1 MAKRPSNKSRPI
13 AASSSAA
20 ASRVTTTKGGGSAP
34 SGGGGSKSAG
44 SKSSAPRSPAPNSGP
59 RVSHSGR
66 RATGRPSV
74 QSGRQSVAAARRN
87 SSNSNRTQLIIGG
100 VAVVVI
106 VAIVVLGLVL
116 NKKNN
121 AVQGAG
127 YGSSTAST
135 AKVSGGVISVGNK
148 NPTKSIDVY
157 EDFLC
162 PICGEFES
170 QYGQQIAQFA
180 DQGKLQ
186 VNIHMVN
193 ILDNGSA
200 SKDYSSRAAAALLAV
215 ATEAGNKPG
224 LVLKFH
230 SALYDPA
237 NQPKEGGTT
246 DLTNA
251 QLAALAEKAGA
262 TASVGASITSGK
274 YLAQAKANATTFE
287 GQMQKATGTVGTPT
301 VLNDGKPVSINDV
314 NWLSNIVNG

>member
-1 MAKRPSNKSRPI
+1 M
-13 AASSSAA
+13 
-20 ASRVTTTKGGGSAP
+20 TTTKGGGSAP
-34 SGGGGSKSAG
+34 SGGGGSKSSG
-44 SKSSAPRSPAPNSGP
+44 PKSPAPNTGP
-59 RVSHSGR
+59 KVSHSGR
-66 RATGRPSV
+66 RATGRPSA

-100 VAVVVI
+100 IAVVVI
-106 VAIVVLGLVL
+106 AAIVVLGLVL

-135 AKVSGGVISVGNK
+135 AKVSGGVISVGNN
-148 NPTKSIDVY
+148 NPAKSIDVY

-186 VNIHMVN
+186 VNIHMIN
-193 ILDNGSA
+193 FLDSHSA

-215 ATEAGNKPG
+215 ATEAGDKPG

-230 SALYDPA
+230 SALYA
-237 NQPKEGGTT
+237 SGTQPTEGGST

-251 QLAALAEKAGA
+251 QLAALAIKDGA
-262 TASVGASITSGK
+262 PASVGTAITSGK
-274 YLAQAKANATTFE
+274 YLEQVKTNATTFE
-287 GQMQKATGTVGTPT
+287 AQMQRATGTVGTPT
-301 VLNDGKPVSINDV
+301 VLNGGKPVSINDV

>member
-13 AASSSAA
+13 AASGSAA
-20 ASRVTTTKGGGSAP
+20 ESRVTMAKGGGPAP
-34 SGGGGSKSAG
+34 SGGGGSNSAG
-44 SKSSAPRSPAPNSGP
+44 SQSSAPKSPAPNTGP
-59 RVSHSGR
+59 KVSSGR
-66 RATGRPSV
+66 RPAGRPSA

-106 VAIVVLGLVL
+106 AAIVILGLVL

-162 PICGEFES
+162 PVCAEFES
-170 QYGQQIAQFA
+170 QYGQQIAQYA

-193 ILDNGSA
+193 FLDSHSA

-230 SALYDPA
+230 SSLYDQGTQPA
-237 NQPKEGGTT
+237 ENGST
-246 DLTNA
+246 DLSNA
-251 QLAALAEKAGA
+251 QLAALAIKDGA
-262 TASVGASITSGK
+262 PASVGASITSGK
-274 YLAQAKANATTFE
+274 YVAQVKTNATIFE
-287 GQMQKATGTVGTPT
+287 AQMQKATGSVGTPT
-301 VLNDGKPVSINDV
+301 VLNDGKPASINDV
-314 NWLSNIVNG
+314 NWLTNIVNG